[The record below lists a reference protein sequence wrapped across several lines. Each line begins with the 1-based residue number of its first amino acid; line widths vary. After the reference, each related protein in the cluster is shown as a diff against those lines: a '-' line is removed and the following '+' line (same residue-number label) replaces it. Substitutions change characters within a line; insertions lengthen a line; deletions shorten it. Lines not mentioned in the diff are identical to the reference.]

1 MAFRS
6 NFGDVLAVLCKC
18 GVSRGR
24 HSLAELHSLKGEL
37 PFFRSCNGAGNRGWN
52 TTEAQ
57 QCFHLG
63 ESTLGISPRAV

>member
-1 MAFRS
+1 VAFRS

-37 PFFRSCNGAGNRGWN
+37 PFFGSCNDTENWGCN

-57 QCFHLG
+57 QCFYLG
-63 ESTLGISPRAV
+63 ESTLGISPRAM